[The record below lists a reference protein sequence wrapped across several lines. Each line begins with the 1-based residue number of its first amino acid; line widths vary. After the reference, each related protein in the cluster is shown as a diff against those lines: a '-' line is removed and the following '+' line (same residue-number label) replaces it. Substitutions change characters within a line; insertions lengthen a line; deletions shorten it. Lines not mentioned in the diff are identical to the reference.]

1 MKMEPREKQLI
12 DRLYDEQYEQLLMY
26 ARSVL
31 SNITLAEDAVQETFR
46 IACSKAEVLA
56 ASPNP
61 PGWLFQT
68 LRNTMRNIKRSQY
81 KLMQIVV
88 YSSSVDWVDR
98 LPDNN
103 PSEIDVDVLYGDL
116 AEMDEFILLK
126 KVYIDGKSLNEV
138 ASEYGIS
145 TNTCK
150 QRVHRA
156 KAKLR
161 DIFEKRK

>member
-26 ARSVL
+26 AQFVL
-31 SNITLAEDAVQETFR
+31 SNIALAEDAVQETFR

-68 LRNTMRNIKRSQY
+68 LRNTIRKIKRNQY
-81 KLMQIVV
+81 RLMRMMV
-88 YSSSVDWVDR
+88 YFSEEWMDK

-103 PSEIDVDVLYGDL
+103 PSVIDVDVLYGDV
-116 AEMDEFILLK
+116 AGMDEFILLK
-126 KVYIDGKSLNEV
+126 KVYIDGKSLNEI

-145 TNTCK
+145 TNACK